1 MHAAYIQSLEIEMVY
16 GVYNPLRITSSGAR
30 AMRGSGTVSFVW
42 SSGAPYPFVRGLEV
56 PVDES
61 PV

>member
-1 MHAAYIQSLEIEMVY
+1 MVY
-16 GVYNPLRITSSGAR
+16 GVDNPLRITSSGAR